1 MINDYV
7 CSVSKNIKIISSEE
21 FPRQFM
27 SEASVDFDFLKTP
40 LQIYDLDTTT
50 EYIQIPTPLF
60 RPDYNFIV
68 HVTKGNTKQ
77 QIDNDIVSISEND
90 VLFVKQG
97 HITAMREIDQVI
109 TGHFILFEESV
120 LNHILSKQ
128 ELIQIFASNSVIK
141 LPEETS
147 VWLNSLFCLLAQ
159 EFRNEN
165 SNHEICYS
173 LLQAALQKIITSNKN
188 VNKTVNRCNEIAF
201 NFKELVYSHHSQDKS
216 VSFYA
221 DKLNISINYL
231 NRCIKQTTGIAP
243 KEWINNVSILQSQIL
258 LQDLTKDI
266 SEIAFELNYEDP
278 SYFGRLFKKITGTT
292 PSQYRISLTHDL
304 SE

>member
-1 MINDYV
+1 
-7 CSVSKNIKIISSEE
+7 
-21 FPRQFM
+21 M
-27 SEASVDFDFLKTP
+27 SDASLDFVFLKAP
-40 LQIYDLDTTT
+40 LQIYDLNTTT
-50 EYIQIPTPLF
+50 EYLQIPTPLF
-60 RPDYNFIV
+60 RPDYNFMV
-68 HVTKGNTKQ
+68 HVTKGSTKQ
-77 QIDNDIVSISEND
+77 QVDNELISIAEHD

-97 HITAMREIDQVI
+97 HITAMKQVDPAI

-120 LNHILSKQ
+120 LNHILSKH
-128 ELIQIFASNSVIK
+128 ELIQIFATNAVIK
-141 LPEETS
+141 LSKETS
-147 VWLNSLFCLLAQ
+147 VWLNSLLGLLGQ
-159 EFRNEN
+159 EFRDEN
-165 SNHEICYS
+165 SNIEICYS
-173 LLQAALQKIITSNKN
+173 LMQAAFQKIILSDKELNK
-188 VNKTVNRCNEIAF
+188 KIHRGNEITF
-201 NFKELVYSHHSQDKS
+201 SFKELVYKYHTTDKS

-221 DKLNISINYL
+221 DKLKISVNYL

-292 PSQYRISLTHDL
+292 PSQYRNSFMHDL

>member
-1 MINDYV
+1 M
-7 CSVSKNIKIISSEE
+7 SKTIKIISSEE
-21 FPRQFM
+21 FPKQFM
-27 SEASVDFDFLKTP
+27 SDASLDFDFLKTP
-40 LQIYDLDTTT
+40 LQIYDLNATT

-68 HVTKGNTKQ
+68 HVTKGNAKQ
-77 QIDNDIVSISEND
+77 QVDNEVISITEND

-97 HITAMREIDQVI
+97 HITAMKEIDQVI

-128 ELIQIFASNSVIK
+128 ELIQIFATNSVVK
-141 LPEETS
+141 LSKETS
-147 VWLNSLFCLLAQ
+147 IWLNSLFCLLGQ
-159 EFRNEN
+159 EFRDEN
-165 SNHEICYS
+165 SNIEICYS
-173 LLQAALQKIITSNKN
+173 LMQAAFQKIISSNKE
-188 VNKTVNRCNEIAF
+188 VNKTVHRGNEITF
-201 NFKELVYSHHSQDKS
+201 TFKGLVYKYHSQDKS

-221 DKLNISINYL
+221 DKLKISVNYL

-292 PSQYRISLTHDL
+292 PSQYRSSLTHDL

>member
-1 MINDYV
+1 MG
-7 CSVSKNIKIISSEE
+7 KNIKIISSEE

-27 SEASVDFDFLKTP
+27 SDASQDFDFLKTP
-40 LQIYDLDTTT
+40 LQIYDLNTTT
-50 EYIQIPTPLF
+50 EYLQIPTPLF

-68 HVTKGNTKQ
+68 HVTKGNAKQ
-77 QIDNDIVSISEND
+77 QVDNEVITITEND

-97 HITAMREIDQVI
+97 HITAMKEIDQII

-128 ELIQIFASNSVIK
+128 ELIQIFATNSVLK

-147 VWLNSLFCLLAQ
+147 VWLNSLFCLLSQ

-165 SNHEICYS
+165 SNIEICYS
-173 LLQAALQKIITSNKN
+173 LMQAAFQKIIFSNKEL
-188 VNKTVNRCNEIAF
+188 NKTVHRGNEITF
-201 NFKELVYSHHSQDKS
+201 SFKELVYKYHTENKS
-216 VSFYA
+216 VTFYA
-221 DKLNISINYL
+221 DKLKISVNYL

-266 SEIAFELNYEDP
+266 SEIAFALNYEDP

-292 PSQYRISLTHDL
+292 PSQYRNSLTHDL

>member
-1 MINDYV
+1 M
-7 CSVSKNIKIISSEE
+7 SKTIKIISSEE
-21 FPRQFM
+21 FPKQFM
-27 SEASVDFDFLKTP
+27 SDAFLDFDFIKTP
-40 LQIYDLDTTT
+40 LRIHDLNTTT

-60 RPDYNFIV
+60 RPDYNSIV
-68 HVTKGNTKQ
+68 HVTKGNVKQ
-77 QIDNDIVSISEND
+77 QVDNEVVSITEND

-97 HITAMREIDQVI
+97 HITAMKEIDQDI

-128 ELIQIFASNSVIK
+128 ELIQIFAANSVIK
-141 LPEETS
+141 LPKETS
-147 VWLNSLFCLLAQ
+147 VWLNSLFLLLGE

-165 SNHEICYS
+165 SNIEICYS
-173 LLQAALQKIITSNKN
+173 LMQAAFQKIISSNKEG
-188 VNKTVNRCNEIAF
+188 NKTVHRGNEITF
-201 NFKELVYSHHSQDKS
+201 SFKELVYKCHSQDKS

-221 DKLNISINYL
+221 DKLKISVNYL
-231 NRCIKQTTGIAP
+231 NRCIKETTGIAP

-292 PSQYRISLTHDL
+292 PSQYRNSL
-304 SE
+304 E

>member
-1 MINDYV
+1 M
-7 CSVSKNIKIISSEE
+7 SKSIKIISSEE
-21 FPRQFM
+21 FPKQFM
-27 SEASVDFDFLKTP
+27 SDASLDFDFLKSP
-40 LQIYDLDTTT
+40 LQIYDLNTTT

-60 RPDYNFIV
+60 RPDYNFMV
-68 HVTKGNTKQ
+68 HVTRGYAKQ
-77 QIDNDIVSISEND
+77 QVDNEVISINEND

-97 HITAMREIDQVI
+97 HITAMKEIDQMI

-128 ELIQIFASNSVIK
+128 ELIQIFAANSVLK
-141 LPEETS
+141 LPKETS
-147 VWLNSLFCLLAQ
+147 IWLNSLFGLLSQ

-165 SNHEICYS
+165 SNIEICYS
-173 LLQAALQKIITSNKN
+173 LMQAAFQKILFSNKEL
-188 VNKTVNRCNEIAF
+188 NKTIHRNNEITF
-201 NFKELVYSHHSQDKS
+201 SFKELVYKYHAENKS
-216 VSFYA
+216 VTFYA
-221 DKLNISINYL
+221 DKLKISVNYL

-266 SEIAFELNYEDP
+266 SEIAFALNYEDP

-292 PSQYRISLTHDL
+292 PSQYRNSLKQDL

>member
-1 MINDYV
+1 M
-7 CSVSKNIKIISSEE
+7 SKTIKIISSEE

-27 SEASVDFDFLKTP
+27 SDASLDFDFLKTP
-40 LQIYDLDTTT
+40 LQIYDLNTTT

-68 HVTKGNTKQ
+68 HVTKGNAKQ
-77 QIDNDIVSISEND
+77 QVDNEVISITEND

-97 HITAMREIDQVI
+97 HITAMKEIDQII

-128 ELIQIFASNSVIK
+128 ELIQIFATNSVIK
-141 LPEETS
+141 LPKKTS
-147 VWLNSLFCLLAQ
+147 VWLNSLFCLLGQ
-159 EFRNEN
+159 EFRDEN
-165 SNHEICYS
+165 SNIEICYS
-173 LLQAALQKIITSNKN
+173 LMQGALQKIISLNKAL
-188 VNKTVNRCNEIAF
+188 NKAVHRGNEITFA
-201 NFKELVYSHHSQDKS
+201 FKELVYKYHSQDKS

-221 DKLNISINYL
+221 DKLKISVNYL

-292 PSQYRISLTHDL
+292 PSQYRSSLTHDL

>member
-1 MINDYV
+1 MG
-7 CSVSKNIKIISSEE
+7 KNIKIISSEE

-27 SEASVDFDFLKTP
+27 SDASQDFDFLKTP
-40 LQIYDLDTTT
+40 LQIYDLNTTT
-50 EYIQIPTPLF
+50 EYLQIPTPLF

-68 HVTKGNTKQ
+68 HVTKGNAKQ
-77 QIDNDIVSISEND
+77 QVDNEVITITEND

-97 HITAMREIDQVI
+97 HITAMKEIDQII

-128 ELIQIFASNSVIK
+128 ELIQIFATNSVLK
-141 LPEETS
+141 LPVETS
-147 VWLNSLFCLLAQ
+147 VWLNSLFCLLSQ

-165 SNHEICYS
+165 SNIEICYS
-173 LLQAALQKIITSNKN
+173 LMQAAFQKIIFSNKEL
-188 VNKTVNRCNEIAF
+188 NKTVHRGNEITF
-201 NFKELVYSHHSQDKS
+201 SFKELVYKYHTENKS
-216 VSFYA
+216 VTFYA
-221 DKLNISINYL
+221 DKLKISVNYL

-266 SEIAFELNYEDP
+266 SEIAFALNYEDP

-292 PSQYRISLTHDL
+292 PSQYRNSLTHDL

>member
-1 MINDYV
+1 MG
-7 CSVSKNIKIISSEE
+7 KNIKIISSEE

-27 SEASVDFDFLKTP
+27 SDASQDFDFLKTP
-40 LQIYDLDTTT
+40 LQIYDLNTTT
-50 EYIQIPTPLF
+50 EYLQIPTPLF

-68 HVTKGNTKQ
+68 HVTKGNAKQ
-77 QIDNDIVSISEND
+77 QVDNEVITITEND

-97 HITAMREIDQVI
+97 HITAMKEIDQII

-128 ELIQIFASNSVIK
+128 ELIQIFATNSVLK

-147 VWLNSLFCLLAQ
+147 VWLNSLFCLLSQ

-165 SNHEICYS
+165 SNIEICYS
-173 LLQAALQKIITSNKN
+173 LMQAAFQKIIFSNKEL
-188 VNKTVNRCNEIAF
+188 NKTVHRGNEITF
-201 NFKELVYSHHSQDKS
+201 SFKELVYKYHTENKS
-216 VSFYA
+216 VTFYA
-221 DKLNISINYL
+221 DKLKISVNYL
-231 NRCIKQTTGIAP
+231 NRCIKLTTGIAP

-266 SEIAFELNYEDP
+266 SEIAFALNYEDP

-292 PSQYRISLTHDL
+292 PSQYRNSLTHDL

>member
-1 MINDYV
+1 MG
-7 CSVSKNIKIISSEE
+7 KNIKIISSEE

-27 SEASVDFDFLKTP
+27 SDASQDFDFLKTP
-40 LQIYDLDTTT
+40 LQIYDLNTTT
-50 EYIQIPTPLF
+50 EYLQIPTPLF

-68 HVTKGNTKQ
+68 HVTKGNAKQ
-77 QIDNDIVSISEND
+77 QVDNEVITITEND

-97 HITAMREIDQVI
+97 HITAMKEIDQII

-128 ELIQIFASNSVIK
+128 ELIQIFATNSVLK

-147 VWLNSLFCLLAQ
+147 VWLNSLFCLLSQ
-159 EFRNEN
+159 EFRDEN
-165 SNHEICYS
+165 SNIEICYS
-173 LLQAALQKIITSNKN
+173 LMQAAFQKIIFSNKEL
-188 VNKTVNRCNEIAF
+188 NKTVHRGNEITF
-201 NFKELVYSHHSQDKS
+201 SFKELVYKYHTENKS
-216 VSFYA
+216 VTFYA
-221 DKLNISINYL
+221 DKLKISVNYL

-266 SEIAFELNYEDP
+266 SEIAFALNYEDP

-292 PSQYRISLTHDL
+292 PSQYRNSLTHDL